1 MYHSII
7 FDLFGSRRSC
17 FHKFTYV
24 HTGHIN
30 LEYELINSRICQ
42 HIIYIIVIIPGAIKS
57 NDFNEHEMFL
67 NEIDLVGS
75 NFD

>member
-1 MYHSII
+1 LIDIYIMYHSII

-42 HIIYIIVIIPGAIKS
+42 HNIYNS
-57 NDFNEHEMFL
+57 NYTW
-67 NEIDLVGS
+67 S
-75 NFD
+75 N